1 MVYTHRTPA
10 RSKSI
15 AQRHTSLRSRFGIGG
30 AEWSSNIIF
39 MIAISID
46 HHTLKFSFLG
56 KVQVGRSDVFLAGIS
71 KDGPWTLD
79 LFCDNGWQNL

>member
-30 AEWSSNIIF
+30 AEWSSNIII

-46 HHTLKFSFLG
+46 HHTPKIFFSRKG
-56 KVQVGRSDVFLAGIS
+56 TSWKI
-71 KDGPWTLD
+71 
-79 LFCDNGWQNL
+79 